1 MLKFLLGLVLIGGGF
16 AGGFYAG
23 VKYRTHELVENPR
36 EFAELYGSK
45 LKRTASEE
53 LKGLI
58 DRTIGEST
66 EAGK

>member
-1 MLKFLLGLVLIGGGF
+1 MLKFLLGVVLIGVGF

-45 LKRTASEE
+45 LKRTASDE
-53 LKGLI
+53 LKGII
-58 DRTIGEST
+58 DRTIGESP